1 MRDTGSRLRQLTAL
15 LKAQL
20 HYPPEFDVA
29 KDAAMTPLRDE
40 LAAPVRPALLAMFA
54 AMGLI
59 FLIACVNVAALML
72 GQVEGRAPELVV
84 RLALGATRWRIAQ
97 QLFIES
103 ALLGLLAGAAG
114 TGVAVLG
121 FHFLAHALPS
131 AWSDT
136 ATFDWTVFVAAFAI
150 AFVGALLL
158 MLATLTS
165 LRRGSLRD
173 TLNGAR
179 SGVGDIRSRGGRIER
194 GLIVTEVALAMLV
207 ATGAALLVRSVRN
220 RYALELGF
228 DAHGV
233 AVLTVSLD
241 DVKPA
246 QFRQTVDELTAA
258 VTAVPGVRS
267 AAAGLWLPL
276 TPYGQFPITIEGR
289 DKRNQGATYGRV
301 ITKDYFATMGIAL
314 RGGRLFDDSDRPD
327 STEIAVVINEALAKR
342 FFPGENPLGRVIGG
356 AFRRRERIIGV
367 VANVAEGRLTGKP
380 VSARYYFANQA
391 PWLFGAATL
400 VVRAVRPRDVA
411 AVIAASRKAVQRVSP
426 RYIALATTMD
436 ERLAQ
441 AAGPARQ
448 ILPLVGVLAALAI
461 VLGAIGIYGVI
472 SHFASRRK
480 REWAIRVAL
489 GLRGSGV
496 VVHVVH
502 QGLALSALGIVVGA
516 VGAAGLTRLLSS
528 FLFGVSAIDPMSFGG
543 AALVVLALGAV
554 AAFVPAWR
562 AGTVDPATVLR
573 EQ

>member
-1 MRDTGSRLRQLTAL
+1 
-15 LKAQL
+15 
-20 HYPPEFDVA
+20 
-29 KDAAMTPLRDE
+29 
-40 LAAPVRPALLAMFA
+40 
-54 AMGLI
+54 
-59 FLIACVNVAALML
+59 
-72 GQVEGRAPELVV
+72 
-84 RLALGATRWRIAQ
+84 
-97 QLFIES
+97 
-103 ALLGLLAGAAG
+103 
-114 TGVAVLG
+114 
-121 FHFLAHALPS
+121 
-131 AWSDT
+131 
-136 ATFDWTVFVAAFAI
+136 
-150 AFVGALLL
+150 
-158 MLATLTS
+158 
-165 LRRGSLRD
+165 
-173 TLNGAR
+173 
-179 SGVGDIRSRGGRIER
+179 
-194 GLIVTEVALAMLV
+194 
-207 ATGAALLVRSVRN
+207 
-220 RYALELGF
+220 
-228 DAHGV
+228 
-233 AVLTVSLD
+233 
-241 DVKPA
+241 
-246 QFRQTVDELTAA
+246 
-258 VTAVPGVRS
+258 
-267 AAAGLWLPL
+267 
-276 TPYGQFPITIEGR
+276 
-289 DKRNQGATYGRV
+289 
-301 ITKDYFATMGIAL
+301 
-314 RGGRLFDDSDRPD
+314 
-327 STEIAVVINEALAKR
+327 
-342 FFPGENPLGRVIGG
+342 
-356 AFRRRERIIGV
+356 
-367 VANVAEGRLTGKP
+367 

>member
-1 MRDTGSRLRQLTAL
+1 
-15 LKAQL
+15 
-20 HYPPEFDVA
+20 
-29 KDAAMTPLRDE
+29 
-40 LAAPVRPALLAMFA
+40 
-54 AMGLI
+54 
-59 FLIACVNVAALML
+59 
-72 GQVEGRAPELVV
+72 
-84 RLALGATRWRIAQ
+84 
-97 QLFIES
+97 
-103 ALLGLLAGAAG
+103 
-114 TGVAVLG
+114 
-121 FHFLAHALPS
+121 
-131 AWSDT
+131 
-136 ATFDWTVFVAAFAI
+136 
-150 AFVGALLL
+150 
-158 MLATLTS
+158 
-165 LRRGSLRD
+165 
-173 TLNGAR
+173 
-179 SGVGDIRSRGGRIER
+179 
-194 GLIVTEVALAMLV
+194 
-207 ATGAALLVRSVRN
+207 
-220 RYALELGF
+220 LGF

-289 DKRNQGATYGRV
+289 DKRNQGGTYGRV

-314 RGGRLFDDSDRPD
+314 RAGRLFDDSDRPD

-342 FFPGENPLGRVIGG
+342 FFPGENPLGRVVGG
-356 AFRRRERIIGV
+356 AFGRRERIIGV

-380 VSARYYFANQA
+380 VSARYYYANQA
-391 PWLFGAATL
+391 PWLFAAATL

-411 AVIAASRKAVQRVSP
+411 AVIAASRQAVQRVSP

-441 AAGPARQ
+441 AVGPARQ

-480 REWAIRVAL
+480 REWAIRLAL

-496 VVHVVH
+496 VVHVVR
-502 QGLALSALGIVVGA
+502 QGLALAALGITAGA
-516 VGAAGLTRLLSS
+516 VAAAGVTRLLSS
-528 FLFGVSAIDPMSFGG
+528 FLFGVRAIDPTSFGG
-543 AALVVLALGAV
+543 AALVVLVLGAV

-562 AGTVDPATVLR
+562 AATVDPATVLR